1 MRKYILILS
10 IVLFSC
16 ETTTKN
22 LPTGAEIREVNNYVV
37 NTELRYLNSD
47 KPYAVVDSNFFAG
60 VDLIIKQ
67 SVFYMD
73 TFLTDSD
80 KRYMTDQ
87 LNYYL
92 KRYNQNMPFPS
103 KNDSA
108 KTITSVYMS
117 RPLFSVD
124 KNTCLVF
131 LSFDL
136 KKNKLLVLSKINDT
150 WENIAMKD
158 LDFSE
163 QWLFRRE

>member
-1 MRKYILILS
+1 
-10 IVLFSC
+10 
-16 ETTTKN
+16 
-22 LPTGAEIREVNNYVV
+22 
-37 NTELRYLNSD
+37 
-47 KPYAVVDSNFFAG
+47 
-60 VDLIIKQ
+60 
-67 SVFYMD
+67 MD